1 MVSFSSGGI
10 DCSILFLI
18 FSVFICIDLLQF
30 KVNSQGVSSLESKLN
45 CDPGMRSQ
53 VSRTKSGGV
62 EPSSEPA
69 IPIVGNRKLDV
80 GV

>member
-18 FSVFICIDLLQF
+18 FSVFVCIDLLQF

-45 CDPGMRSQ
+45 CDPGWYGLGVTDVIVLQ
-53 VSRTKSGGV
+53 V
-62 EPSSEPA
+62 
-69 IPIVGNRKLDV
+69 
-80 GV
+80 

>member
-1 MVSFSSGGI
+1 MLIFYSACPVSFMKSDKILAYFSGASTQGI
-10 DCSILFLI
+10 CPTPLI
-18 FSVFICIDLLQF
+18 
-30 KVNSQGVSSLESKLN
+30 KLN